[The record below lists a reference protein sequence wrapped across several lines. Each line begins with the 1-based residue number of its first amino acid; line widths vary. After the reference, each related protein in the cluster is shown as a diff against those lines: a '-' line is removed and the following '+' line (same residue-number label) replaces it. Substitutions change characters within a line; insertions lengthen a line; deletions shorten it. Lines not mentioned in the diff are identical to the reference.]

1 MKITIVENELSPSK
15 DIRRTVRH
23 TATPSEHTEYKLGP
37 ESGNTP
43 ETLRT
48 SRHTNCRK
56 TTTHNDV
63 QVPKYT
69 RISELKKAS
78 E

>member
-15 DIRRTVRH
+15 DIRRTVRN
-23 TATPSEHTEYKLGP
+23 TATQSEHTEYKLGP

-48 SRHTNCRK
+48 SRHTNWRK
-56 TTTHNDV
+56 TTHNDV
-63 QVPKYT
+63 QVLKYT
-69 RISELKKAS
+69 RISELKKGS